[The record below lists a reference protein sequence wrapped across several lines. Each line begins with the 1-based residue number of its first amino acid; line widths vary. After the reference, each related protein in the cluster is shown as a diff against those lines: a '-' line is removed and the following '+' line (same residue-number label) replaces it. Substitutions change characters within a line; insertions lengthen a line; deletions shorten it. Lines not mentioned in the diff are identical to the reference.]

1 MKKQRDTPQPPSWA
15 DKLLEWFVA
24 PHLLEYV
31 QGDLH
36 ENFYKRVETVGITRA
51 RREYLWAVLNCLTPF
66 FFKRKKE
73 VHLNSYYK
81 KDSNPRFTDMLSNY
95 LTVAF
100 RNLRRHKAFTAINI
114 VGLAVGL
121 ATCLL
126 IVLFVKHE
134 LSYDRYHAHAD
145 RIYRMI
151 IDARVD
157 KKDIRLAYASE
168 PAGPALMR
176 DYSGVEAFTR
186 LRDDGAFLVKHGTEV
201 FKEENIAFVDSNFFS
216 FFSLPIIKGN
226 AVTVLIE
233 PKTLVL
239 SESKAKKYFGFADPI
254 GKTLSIGHLGEFR
267 ITGICK
273 DVPSNTHFHFDMFGS
288 VKSVN
293 AGTKWMASGAH
304 TYLRLREGYTQE
316 QLAMQSDRLVNK
328 YVNAE
333 IKEFFGITMSQFNKN
348 GNRFGFSFQ
357 PVTSIHL
364 HSDLD
369 DELDTNSN
377 IKYVYIFSAIAAF
390 ILLLACIN
398 FMNLSTAGSAG
409 RSKEVGIRKVLGS
422 VQKQLIRQFLTES
435 VLLTLLSMV
444 LALLMVLL
452 LMPGFNS
459 LTGKE
464 FTISDV
470 FNIPMLGVTILACL
484 LIGILAGFYP
494 AFVLSAFKPVAV
506 LKGKMQAN
514 LRSGWLRDTLVT
526 GQFVVSICLII
537 ATIIARQQLSFMQTK
552 KLGFNKEQVLVLHDT
567 HVLGGKV
574 KVFKENLAK
583 MAQVTSVTSAG
594 FLPAGH
600 SSQSVDGIVI
610 QNDTQTGIHRTKSYF
625 INEDYL
631 PTLGMQLALGRNFS
645 KELATDSSAVLL
657 NEAAVRVYGFK
668 NPIGKQISTVGD
680 GTKGSK
686 HTYTIVGVVKDFHF
700 ENMRQRIAPLVMFYG
715 GDNNQLALRI
725 KTSDLPTLLSNI
737 EKLWKAET
745 ENPFAYSFLNDRFNS
760 MYDAEHRI
768 GQIFS
773 VCAGLAIFIA
783 CLGLFGLA
791 AFTTYQRTK
800 EIGVRKVL
808 GASVTS
814 IVGLLLSNY
823 LKLILIAIV
832 IASPVAGYSMS
843 QWLQDFAYKVNLSW
857 WVFALAGGLAAL
869 VAILTVSYQAIKAAL
884 VNPMKSLKTE

>member
-36 ENFYKRVETVGITRA
+36 ENFYKRVETAGITRA

-81 KDSNPRFTDMLSNY
+81 TDSNPRFIDMLSNY

-100 RNLRRHKAFTAINI
+100 RNLWRHKAFTSINI

-176 DYSGVEAFTR
+176 DYSGIEAFTR

-216 FFSLPIIKGN
+216 FFALPIIKGN
-226 AVTVLIE
+226 AGTVLIE

-239 SESKAKKYFGFADPI
+239 SESKAKKYFGFTDPI
-254 GKTLSIGHLGEFR
+254 GKTLSIGHLGVFR

-273 DVPSNTHFHFDMFGS
+273 DLPSNTHFHFDMFGS

-316 QLAMQSDRLVNK
+316 QLAVQSDRLVNK

-333 IKEFFGITMSQFNKN
+333 IKEFFGITMSEFNKN

-377 IKYVYIFSAIAAF
+377 IKYVYIFTAIAAF

-422 VQKQLIRQFLTES
+422 VQKQLIGQFLTES

-444 LALLMVLL
+444 LAIVMVLL
-452 LMPGFNS
+452 LLPGFNS
-459 LTGKE
+459 LTGKQ
-464 FTISDV
+464 FTVIDV

-484 LIGILAGFYP
+484 LIGVLAGFYP

-526 GQFVVSICLII
+526 GQFVVSIGLII

-567 HVLGGKV
+567 EVLGGKV

-583 MAQVTSVTSAG
+583 MAQVTKVSSAG
-594 FLPAGH
+594 FMPAGH

-610 QNDTQTGIHRTKSYF
+610 QNGTQTGIHRTKSYF

-725 KTSDLPTLLSNI
+725 KTNDLPTLLSNI

-832 IASPVAGYSMS
+832 IASPIAGYSMS
-843 QWLQDFAYKVNLSW
+843 QWLQDFAYKVSLSW
-857 WVFALAGGLAAL
+857 WVFVLAGGLAAL

-884 VNPMKSLKTE
+884 VNPMKSLKTD